1 MPRAQAPE
9 LEESIMKRILLI
21 DDEPHVLS
29 ALKRLLRASFGTL
42 IGIEVFSHPP
52 QALTRLG
59 EAPFDVVMSDY
70 RMPEMSG
77 IDVLRR
83 VREVQP
89 HAVRMILSAT
99 SDFAIIQQAIN
110 EVEVYRFLAKPW
122 NDTEL
127 LQHIRDALARADESR
142 TQRNLAD
149 AMRVQQGDLSAAD
162 HERRRLEELEPG
174 ITQVEWGPHGEVLM
188 PDDLIETIVMPTLPD
203 HD

>member
-1 MPRAQAPE
+1 
-9 LEESIMKRILLI
+9 MKRILLI

-29 ALKRLLRASFGTL
+29 ALKRLMRASFGTR
-42 IGIEVFSHPP
+42 IAVEVFSQPEL
-52 QALTRLG
+52 ALRRIREVTF
-59 EAPFDVVMSDY
+59 EVVMSDY

-77 IDVLRR
+77 IDVLRQ

-122 NDTEL
+122 HDDEL
-127 LQHIRDALARADESR
+127 MRQIQGALARADEASAER
-142 TQRNLAD
+142 KLAD
-149 AMRVQQGDLSAAD
+149 AMRLQQGDLSAAA
-162 HERRRLEELEPG
+162 HEARRLEALEPG

-188 PDDLIETIVMPTLPD
+188 PDLLGDAPAKLSEPKD
-203 HD
+203 R